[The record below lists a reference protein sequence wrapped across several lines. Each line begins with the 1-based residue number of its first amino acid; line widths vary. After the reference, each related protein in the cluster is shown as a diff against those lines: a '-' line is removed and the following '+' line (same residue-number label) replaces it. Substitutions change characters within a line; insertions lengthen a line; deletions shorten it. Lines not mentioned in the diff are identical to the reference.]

1 VAPAGQAVS
10 QKRPSKSRSART
22 VGSVHIVDYPLS
34 RRGDVVETLHGQE
47 IADPYRWLED
57 PDDPETVDWVERQNV
72 VTEAHLASLPE
83 RSWFVSTM
91 TAVLHRPRAGVPF
104 SRGGRYVVSRNDG
117 HTDQDI
123 WYVADS
129 LAELRAGGRVLVDP
143 NRLSADG
150 RASLQSLTISDDG
163 RYAAIGVSE
172 SGSDWQTF
180 RIRDLSTGDDLPDP
194 PITTKFCSAEW
205 LPDGQSFTYLDFGHT
220 GDDGTGTGALTGGRL
235 RVHRLGR
242 PIDQDQQILAFP
254 ENDQIFLSAQVI
266 GDGRYLAVTITEGTD
281 SRNRLWLYP
290 LDDLGGRTVLGDP
303 IKIIDEAVAEML
315 PIELVDGR
323 LYLETDLDA
332 PRGRVVWTDP
342 TQSPGADGRP
352 VVTEVH
358 RPGEDTLVAV
368 EAVGGGMAV
377 ATLADVSPVV
387 RVLEWDGTVRHR
399 LELAGG
405 ALVGLDGH
413 ADGHELFVG
422 LASVTSPTSAYRV
435 DTRTGEVEELAD
447 LVPVAATEVPEPV
460 IEVHRRRATSADGTV
475 VPYFLI
481 TPAGRQV
488 PGPTLLWGYGGFKI
502 PIFADYRPGWT
513 GWLAAGGT
521 LVIANLRGG
530 GEFGTDWYRAG
541 RLDRKQNVFD
551 DAIAVA
557 QDLIDTGVTTS
568 RQLAVHGRS
577 NGGLLVGALITQRP
591 DLFAA
596 AVPGVGVLDLLRFH
610 LFTVGA
616 AWKSDYGDPDDP
628 QGFADALAYSPLH
641 QITAGLSYPA
651 TLVLTGD
658 HDDRVV
664 PLHSHKFT
672 ATLQWAQSGD
682 APVLTRIETATGH
695 GAGKPTTLVA
705 SEWADLLAFCAHHTG
720 LVPPAD

>member
-1 VAPAGQAVS
+1 M
-10 QKRPSKSRSART
+10 
-22 VGSVHIVDYPLS
+22 DYPLS
-34 RRGDVVETLHGQE
+34 HRGDVAETLHGQE

-57 PDDPETVDWVERQNV
+57 PDDPDTVDWVARQNA
-72 VTEAHLASLPE
+72 VTEAYLASLPE
-83 RSWFVSTM
+83 RSWFARTM

-104 SRGGRYVVSRNDG
+104 CRGGRYVVARNDG

-163 RYAAIGVSE
+163 RYAAVGVSE

-180 RIRDLSTGDDLPDP
+180 RLRDLSSGEDVTGPA
-194 PITTKFCSAEW
+194 ITTKFSSAEW
-205 LPDGQSFTYLDFGHT
+205 LPDGRSFAYLDFDHA
-220 GDDGTGTGALTGGRL
+220 DDNGTSTGALSGGRL
-235 RVHRLGR
+235 RIHRIGE
-242 PIDQDQQILAFP
+242 PVEQDQQILAFP
-254 ENDQIFLSAQVI
+254 ENDQILVYPQVI
-266 GDGRYLAVTITEGTD
+266 GNGRYVAVTITEGTD
-281 SRNRLWLYP
+281 PRNRLWLYP
-290 LDDLGGRTVLGDP
+290 LDEVGGRSALGDP

-315 PIELVDGR
+315 PIELVDER

-332 PRGRVVWTDP
+332 PRGRIVWTDP
-342 TQSPGADGRP
+342 TQPPGADGLP
-352 VVTEVH
+352 VLTEAY

-387 RVLEWDGTVRHR
+387 QVLEWDGTVRHR
-399 LELAGG
+399 LPLTGG
-405 ALVGLDGH
+405 ALVGLEGRPD
-413 ADGHELFVG
+413 DHELFVG
-422 LASVTSPTSAYRV
+422 LSSVTSPTSAFRV
-435 DTRTGEVEELAD
+435 DTRTGEVEALVD
-447 LVPVAATEVPEPV
+447 LVPIAGIEVPEPV
-460 IEVHRRRATSADGTV
+460 IMVQRHRATSADGTG

-481 TPAGRQV
+481 TPDGWSGAA
-488 PGPTLLWGYGGFKI
+488 PTLLWGYGGFKI

-513 GWLAAGGT
+513 GWLAAGGA

-530 GEFGTDWYRAG
+530 GEFGTDWYHAG

-557 QDLIDTGVTTS
+557 EDLIATGVTTS
-568 RQLAVHGRS
+568 HQLAVHGRS

-596 AVPGVGVLDLLRFH
+596 AVPGVAVMDLLRFH

-628 QGFADALAYSPLH
+628 EDLAVALAYSPLH
-641 QITAGLSYPA
+641 KITKGVSYPP
-651 TLVLTGD
+651 TLVLSGD

-664 PLHSHKFT
+664 PLHSHKFI

-705 SEWADLLAFCAHHTG
+705 AEWADLLAFCAHHTG
-720 LVPPAD
+720 LAPA

>member
-1 VAPAGQAVS
+1 M
-10 QKRPSKSRSART
+10 
-22 VGSVHIVDYPLS
+22 DYPHT
-34 RRGDVVETLHGQE
+34 RRDDLVETLHGQE

-57 PDDPETVDWVERQNV
+57 PDDPETVDWVERQNAV
-72 VTEAHLASLPE
+72 SQAYLTSLPE
-83 RSWFVSTM
+83 RPWFVATM

-104 SRGGRYVVSRNDG
+104 CRGGRYVVARNDG
-117 HTDQDI
+117 HSDQDV

-143 NRLSADG
+143 NRISADG
-150 RASLQSLTISDDG
+150 RAALQSLTISDDG
-163 RYAAIGVSE
+163 RYAALGVSA

-180 RIRDLSTGDDLPDP
+180 RLRDLSTGEDVPDP
-194 PITTKFCSAEW
+194 SITTKFCSAEW
-205 LPDGQSFTYLDFGHT
+205 LPDGRSFTYLDFGHR
-220 GDDGTGTGALTGGRL
+220 GDDGTGTGALSGGRL
-235 RVHRLGR
+235 KIHRLGE
-242 PIDQDQQILAFP
+242 PIEQDQQILAFP

-266 GDGRYLAVTITEGTD
+266 GRGCFLAVTITEGTD
-281 SRNRLWLYP
+281 SRNRLRLYP
-290 LDDLGGRTVLGDP
+290 LEDVGGRSVLGEP
-303 IKIIDEAVAEML
+303 ITIIDEAVAEML
-315 PIELVDGR
+315 PIEFVDGR

-332 PRGRVVWTDP
+332 PRGRIVWTDP
-342 TQSPGADGRP
+342 ARPLDGHGRP
-352 VVTEVH
+352 VLTEIH
-358 RPGEDTLVAV
+358 RPGEDTLLAV

-387 RVLEWDGTVRHR
+387 RLLEWDGTVRHR
-399 LELAGG
+399 LDLAGG
-405 ALVGLDGH
+405 SLVGLEGRLD
-413 ADGHELFVG
+413 DHELFVG
-422 LASVTSPTSAYRV
+422 LSSVTSPASAYRV
-435 DTRTGEVEELAD
+435 DTRTGEVEALAD
-447 LVPVAATEVPEPV
+447 LVPAAEGGVPEPAISV
-460 IEVHRRRATSADGTV
+460 QRRRATSADGTE

-481 TPAGRQV
+481 TPDGWSGT
-488 PGPTLLWGYGGFKI
+488 GPTLLWGYGGFKI

-513 GWLAAGGT
+513 GWLAAGGA
-521 LVIANLRGG
+521 LVVANLRGG
-530 GEFGTDWYRAG
+530 GEFGTDWYHAG
-541 RLDRKQNVFD
+541 RLANKQNVFD

-557 QDLIDTGVTTS
+557 EDLITAGVTTS
-568 RQLAVHGRS
+568 DRLAVHGRS

-616 AWKSDYGDPDDP
+616 AWKSDYGDPDDERDF
-628 QGFADALAYSPLH
+628 GVALAYSPLH
-641 QITAGLSYPA
+641 QITEGASYPP

-664 PLHSHKFT
+664 PLHSHKFL

-695 GAGKPTTLVA
+695 GAGKPATLVA

-720 LVPPAD
+720 LVPPAS

>member
-1 VAPAGQAVS
+1 M
-10 QKRPSKSRSART
+10 
-22 VGSVHIVDYPLS
+22 DYPLS

-57 PDDPETVDWVERQNV
+57 PDDPETVDWVERQN
-72 VTEAHLASLPE
+72 TASESYLESLPE
-83 RSWFVSTM
+83 RPWFTSTM
-91 TAVLHRPRAGVPF
+91 TAVLHRPTAGVPF
-104 SRGGRYVVSRNDG
+104 CRGGRYVVDRNDG
-117 HTDQDI
+117 HADQDI

-180 RIRDLSTGDDLPDP
+180 RVRDLSSGTDVPDP
-194 PITTKFCSAEW
+194 AITTKFCSAEW
-205 LPDGQSFTYLDFGHT
+205 LPDGQSFAYLDFGHH
-220 GDDGTGTGALTGGRL
+220 GDDGTGTEALGGGRL
-235 RVHRLGR
+235 TIHRIGQ
-242 PIDQDQQILAFP
+242 PIDQDEQVLAFP
-254 ENDQIFLSAQVI
+254 ENDQIFLYARVI
-266 GDGRYLAVTITEGTD
+266 GHGRYVAVTITEGTD

-290 LDDLGGRTVLGDP
+290 LGDLGGRTVLGDP
-303 IKIIDEAVAEML
+303 IVIMDEAIAELL

-342 TQSPGADGRP
+342 TQPPGADGRP
-352 VVTEVH
+352 VLTEVH
-358 RPGEDTLVAV
+358 RPGTDTLVAI

-387 RVLEWDGTVRHR
+387 RLLDWDGTVRHR
-399 LELAGG
+399 LDLAGG
-405 ALVGLDGH
+405 SLVGLDGR
-413 ADGHELFVG
+413 ADDHELFVG
-422 LASVTSPTSAYRV
+422 LSSVTSPTSAYRV
-435 DTRTGEVEELAD
+435 DTRTGEVEALAD
-447 LVPVAATEVPEPV
+447 LVPVATVEVPEPV
-460 IEVHRRRATSADGTV
+460 ITVQRRRATSADGTE

-481 TPAGRQV
+481 TPEGWQG
-488 PGPTLLWGYGGFKI
+488 PGPALLWGYGGFKI

-513 GWLAAGGT
+513 GWLAAGGA
-521 LVIANLRGG
+521 LVVANLRGG
-530 GEFGTDWYRAG
+530 GEFGTDWYLAG

-557 QDLIDTGVTTS
+557 EDLSATGVTTS
-568 RQLAVHGRS
+568 DRLAVHGRS

-591 DLFAA
+591 ELFAA
-596 AVPGVGVLDLLRFH
+596 AVPGVGVMDLLRFH

-641 QITAGLSYPA
+641 RITAGASYPA

-672 ATLQWAQSGD
+672 ATLQAAQSGD
-682 APVLTRIETATGH
+682 APVLTRIEVATGH

-705 SEWADLLAFCAHHTG
+705 AEWADLLAFCAHHTG